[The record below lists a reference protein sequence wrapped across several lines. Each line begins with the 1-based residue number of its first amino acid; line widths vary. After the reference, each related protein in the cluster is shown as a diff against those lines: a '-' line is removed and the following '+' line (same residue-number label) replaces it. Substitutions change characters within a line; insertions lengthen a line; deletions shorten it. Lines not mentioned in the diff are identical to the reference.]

1 MSLELTSGD
10 VLTPFE
16 NSIAS
21 TSIFVLQATKSQR
34 WMPWRLKPKK
44 DVGGCDKPRGAAYQ
58 ALIRGCPNGETHH
71 SMTVVLP
78 PEHIGRVE
86 GTGGIETSQYPEE
99 RKATATPLVAASEEG
114 RGQTVPVVKPGGV
127 ASWGLWDL
135 RAGAPDPA
143 QSYKV
148 SA

>member
-1 MSLELTSGD
+1 MVVAGFDLPPSSRADPLFRFEGAICRVWRQHSLSL
-10 VLTPFE
+10 LE

-58 ALIRGCPNGETHH
+58 ALIRGCPNGETHR
-71 SMTVVLP
+71 SITAVLRS
-78 PEHIGRVE
+78 EHIGPVE

-99 RKATATPLVAASEEG
+99 KKATATP
-114 RGQTVPVVKPGGV
+114 
-127 ASWGLWDL
+127 
-135 RAGAPDPA
+135 
-143 QSYKV
+143 
-148 SA
+148 